1 LKENQVEESPKRT
14 GAAMAQPLPYQQRAL
29 AEHGQLND
37 RQVLLGEFLKSSQ
50 FTSLVPTE
58 QVHLYKQFNLQKQ
71 LLEVLALRIAS
82 FS

>member
-1 LKENQVEESPKRT
+1 MEESPKRT
-14 GAAMAQPLPYQQRAL
+14 KTSDASVAQPLPYQQRVL
-29 AEHGQLND
+29 AEHDQLTD

-58 QVHLYKQFNLQKQ
+58 QLYLYKQFNLQKQ

-82 FS
+82 FN

>member
-1 LKENQVEESPKRT
+1 MEESPKRT
-14 GAAMAQPLPYQQRAL
+14 DASDTAVAQPLPYQQRAL
-29 AEHGQLND
+29 AEHDQLHD
-37 RQVLLGEFLKSSQ
+37 KQVLLGEFLKSSQ

-58 QVHLYKQFNLQKQ
+58 QLHLYKQFNLQKQ